1 MDPATVVLGG
11 ITVAVI
17 SSAVTRAVTDKRKVD
32 DNQCKER
39 REGCSHHL
47 CTELAH
53 IKKDQEEMKADIKR
67 LLDRP

>member
-47 CTELAH
+47 CAELEH